1 VNGGEMI
8 KLELFNL
15 KAKERLKV
23 AEYCY
28 EKGYYYACA
37 SNLYFSI
44 FNFMYAV
51 LGEPEE
57 DKGWRHL
64 GIARA
69 FGTYCNTNDFFDVR
83 KVRYIR
89 NVYEKLYKL
98 RRSSDY
104 HNIEMGNESIEEL
117 KTYINFLKGVYKDA
131 V

>member
-1 VNGGEMI
+1 MNGVEMI
-8 KLELFNL
+8 KLKLFDL
-15 KAKERLKV
+15 KAKERLEV
-23 AEYCY
+23 AEYSY
-28 EKGYYYACA
+28 DNGYYYACA

-69 FGTYCNTNDFFDVR
+69 FGTFCNINRFFDVR
-83 KVRYIR
+83 KVRNIR

-104 HNIEMGNESIEEL
+104 YNIEMGNESIEEL
-117 KTYINFLKGVYKDA
+117 KTYINFIKGVYKDA